1 MAAKLKVSTGHAKY
15 LHGIGSVIKAY
26 TGGRIDV
33 YGGAAEPATGDAA
46 AAGTK
51 LYSITNNAK
60 IPGVDVKAKQKVRI
74 TPTPGSAA
82 AAEWNVTLKGVKATF
97 IDDGS
102 PDAAEICTGLYNLI
116 RAMIGATSITTP
128 AGKINIPDVN
138 GAVVLTDNGG
148 TLDIEAAVAG
158 VPFKLEVSISG
169 AGAGTGAMAMTT
181 LTEDS
186 YGLQYEDPS
195 DITAGV
201 LEKLASQTWAGKAVA
216 DGTPNYFRV
225 VTDAD
230 TGLSSTDLPRMQGT
244 ISTVAGAAM
253 EISHSAVK
261 NGETIFVDSASFIIP
276 LT

>member
-1 MAAKLKVSTGHAKY
+1 MAAKLVVSTGHAKY

-33 YGGAAEPATGDAA
+33 YGGAAAPATADAA

-60 IPGVDVKAKQKVRI
+60 VPGVDAKAKQKIRI

-82 AAEWNVTLKGVKATF
+82 AAEWNVTLNGVKATF
-97 IDDGS
+97 IDDGT
-102 PDAAEICTGLYNLI
+102 PTAAEICTGLYNLI
-116 RAMIGATSITTP
+116 RAMIGTVSITTP

-138 GAVVLTDNGG
+138 VVVVLTDNAG
-148 TLDIEAAVAG
+148 TLDVEAAVAG
-158 VPFKLEVSISG
+158 VPFKLELSVSG
-169 AGAGTGAMAMTT
+169 AGAGTGALAMTT

-186 YGLQYEDPS
+186 YGLQFEEPA
-195 DITAGV
+195 DITVGI
-201 LEKLASQTWAGKAVA
+201 LEKSASQTWAGKVVA
-216 DGTPNYFRV
+216 DGTPTYFRV

-230 TGLSSTDLPRMQGT
+230 TGTSSTTLPRSQGA

-253 EISHSAVK
+253 EISHSSVK
-261 NGETIFVDSASFIIP
+261 VGETVFVDSASFIIP